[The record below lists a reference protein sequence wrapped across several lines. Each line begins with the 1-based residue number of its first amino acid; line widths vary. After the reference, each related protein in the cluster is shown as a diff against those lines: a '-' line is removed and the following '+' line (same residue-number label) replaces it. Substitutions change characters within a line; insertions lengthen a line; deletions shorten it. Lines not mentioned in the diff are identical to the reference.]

1 MKREAKQVIDAL
13 KKKHAEEVM
22 KSSSLPPSLF
32 MCLQIEALKTSHLTL
47 SPASSSSRAAAGDPS
62 SSHVLEVFAALPF
75 LTSSVS
81 SRGLLRML
89 QLSLPSWGK
98 QEDASL
104 N

>member
-1 MKREAKQVIDAL
+1 MIDAL

-22 KSSSLPPSLF
+22 ISSSLSPSLF
-32 MCLQIEALKTSHLTL
+32 MWVQIEALKASHLTL

-62 SSHVLEVFAALPF
+62 SSHVLEVLTALTF

-81 SRGLLRML
+81 SRGLLLML

-98 QEDASL
+98 QEDGSL
-104 N
+104 NWR